1 MDIDLTRPV
10 IYAADCA
17 LCELCGEPV
26 CPRCLVHYAECP
38 CPGPDSS
45 DDD

>member
-17 LCELCGEPV
+17 PCELCGEPV
-26 CPRCLVHYAECP
+26 CPRCLEHYAECP